1 MLDCVTDFNVCTERD
16 SRKSKY
22 EVAPFNPRQAVVVEP
37 RLVRPWVNYVLEVI
51 KERGKGQMPHAH
63 DALESV

>member
-1 MLDCVTDFNVCTERD
+1 MTHFEVGTYRD
-16 SRKSKY
+16 SRQSEY
-22 EVAPFNPRQAVVVEP
+22 EVAPFNPRQTVVVKP

-51 KERGKGQMPHAH
+51 KERGKWQMPHLH